1 MKNTEIYDKLKAAFG
16 EKIGEWH
23 EQTGSEYMKRTSSY
37 ADVTDTGYI
46 RDICL
51 YLRDTPELEFDS
63 LLLLSALDNGDKT
76 LSVTYHLE
84 ARDKKQYFALKVT
97 LPQES
102 ANVPSVTDVWS
113 HANWHE
119 REAWDMMGIKFIGHP
134 DMRRILLDEDWIG
147 HPLRKDYKH
156 PDFYR
161 GMRVPY

>member
-1 MKNTEIYDKLKAAFG
+1 MTNKEIYDNVKAAFG

-23 EQTGSEYMKRTSSY
+23 EQTGSEYMKRMSSY
-37 ADVTDTGYI
+37 ADVADSGYI

-51 YLRDTPELEFDS
+51 YLRDESELGFDS
-63 LLLLSALDNGDKT
+63 LLNLSSLDNGDGT

-84 ARDKKQYFALKVT
+84 ARAKKQYFALKVT
-97 LPQES
+97 
-102 ANVPSVTDVWS
+102 VPAGNAIVPTVTEVWA

-119 REAWDMMGIKFIGHP
+119 REAWDMMGIKFLGHP

-156 PDFYR
+156 PEFYR
-161 GMRVPY
+161 GMKVQY